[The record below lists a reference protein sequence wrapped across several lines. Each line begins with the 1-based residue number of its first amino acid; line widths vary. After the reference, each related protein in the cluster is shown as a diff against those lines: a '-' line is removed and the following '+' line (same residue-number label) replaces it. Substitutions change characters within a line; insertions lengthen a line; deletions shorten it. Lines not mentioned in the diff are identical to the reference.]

1 MQWHLRLI
9 ALVWTLYTRVDARPH
24 FQGQVISR
32 SAALSQT
39 YDYVI
44 AGAGLSGL
52 VVANRLSENP
62 STHQNTVDLLEL
74 EANCLRCRHDCSCH

>member
-1 MQWHLRLI
+1 MQRHLRLI
-9 ALVWTLYTRVDARPH
+9 ALAWALYTFVDARPH

-39 YDYVI
+39 NDYVI

-52 VVANRLSENP
+52 VVANRLSEDP
-62 STHQNTVDLLEL
+62 GIHQNTVDSLES
-74 EANCLRCRHDCSCH
+74 EADPLRCRHDCSCH